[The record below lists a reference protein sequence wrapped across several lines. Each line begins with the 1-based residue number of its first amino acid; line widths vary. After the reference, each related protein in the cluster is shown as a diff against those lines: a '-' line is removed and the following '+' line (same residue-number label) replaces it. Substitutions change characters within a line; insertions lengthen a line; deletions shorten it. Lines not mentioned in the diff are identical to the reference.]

1 MRLASLF
8 VDDPPLHDLPVAGE
22 RPERAD
28 AARNRLR
35 ILNAA
40 RRLFARH
47 GVHAVSLEQVAREAG
62 VGRAT
67 LFRRFEDRGALLQA
81 LLDEHERAL
90 QDELLRGPR
99 PLGPGAPAAERLEAF
114 AAALLDLTVEHG
126 ELLLGSET
134 SKPLARPRTG
144 AYAAWHQHL
153 MLLLSELR
161 PDVDA
166 ALLADLILA
175 FFDAELQRFLAQ
187 DRERDPAAIRTLLL
201 DSVRRLATDEAQ

>member
-8 VDDPPLHDLPVAGE
+8 VDDDEPLRGLPIAGE

-28 AARNRLR
+28 AARNRRR
-35 ILNAA
+35 ILGAA
-40 RRLFARH
+40 RRLIARH
-47 GVHAVSLEQVAREAG
+47 GVHAVTLEQVAREAG

-67 LFRRFEDRGALLQA
+67 LFRRFEDRGALLEA

-90 QDELLRGPR
+90 QDELLGGPP
-99 PLGPGAPAAERLEAF
+99 PLGPGAPAGERLEAF

-134 SKPLARPRTG
+134 SRPLARLRTG

-153 MLLLSELR
+153 ALLLSELR
-161 PDVDA
+161 PDADA
-166 ALLADLILA
+166 RLLADLILA
-175 FFDAELQRFLAQ
+175 FFDAELQRFLAD
-187 DRERDPAAIRTLLL
+187 DRGGDPAAIRALLL
-201 DSVRRLATDEAQ
+201 DGVRRLATG

>member
-8 VDDPPLHDLPVAGE
+8 VESELPIAGA
-22 RPERAD
+22 RLERAD
-28 AARNRLR
+28 AARNRER
-35 ILNAA
+35 ILRAA
-40 RRLFARH
+40 RRLFALH

-67 LFRRFEDRGALLQA
+67 LFRRFDDRSALLQA

-90 QDELLRGPR
+90 QDELLRGPP
-99 PLGPGAPAAERLEAF
+99 PLGPGAPAGERLEAF
-114 AAALLDLTVEHG
+114 AGALLGLTFEHG

-134 SKPLARPRTG
+134 AKPLARQRTG

-153 MLLLSELR
+153 TLLLAELR
-161 PDVDA
+161 PDADT

-175 FFDAELQRFLAQ
+175 LFDAELQRFLGE
-187 DRERDPAAIRTLLL
+187 DRDRDRSAVRSLLL
-201 DSVRRLATDEAQ
+201 DSVRRLASG

>member
-1 MRLASLF
+1 MVHARNE
-8 VDDPPLHDLPVAGE
+8 LPIAGE

-28 AARNRLR
+28 AARNRRR
-35 ILNAA
+35 ILEAA
-40 RRLFARH
+40 RRLFSRH

-67 LFRRFEDRGALLQA
+67 LFRRFEDRSALLQA

-90 QDELLRGPR
+90 QDALLRGPP
-99 PLGPGAPAAERLEAF
+99 PLGPGAPPRDRLDAF
-114 AAALLDLTVEHG
+114 AGALFDLTIEHG

-134 SKPLARPRTG
+134 TRPLARLRTG

-153 MLLLSELR
+153 ALLLAELR
-161 PDVDA
+161 PGADA

-175 FFDAELQRFLAQ
+175 LFDAELQRFLRD
-187 DRERDPAAIRTLLL
+187 DRGRDPADVRALLL
-201 DSVRRLATDEAQ
+201 DGVRRLAAQ